1 MNINGK
7 NKHIQHM
14 TKSKTEYE
22 NFLSKYK
29 NINKN
34 KKNEG
39 VNEINKNFILKRFQ
53 KKSKNYYIFSKDKIN
68 NNNNL
73 NEIAF
78 QRFNNLSNSTIN
90 NNSNYNEFTVTKNN
104 NNSLSNSTNNI
115 SEFQTPLIQR
125 KRLKL
130 IKKFIYQEQKE
141 KIGHISNIEKMSSKN
156 AIKVNRTKFLEKV
169 KEKMKNKIKLNL
181 IND

>member
-1 MNINGK
+1 
-7 NKHIQHM
+7 M
-14 TKSKTEYE
+14 TKSKTEYG
-22 NFLSKYK
+22 NFLPKYK

-34 KKNEG
+34 KKYG
-39 VNEINKNFILKRFQ
+39 INEINKNFILKRFQ
-53 KKSKNYYIFSKDKIN
+53 KKSNYYIFSKDKIN
-68 NNNNL
+68 YNNL
-73 NEIAF
+73 NDIAF

-90 NNSNYNEFTVTKNN
+90 INSNYNEFTITKNI

-141 KIGHISNIEKMSSKN
+141 KIGHISNIEKISSKN
-156 AIKVNRTKFLEKV
+156 AIKVNRSKFLERV
-169 KEKMKNKIKLNL
+169 KEKMKNKIKSHL
-181 IND
+181 INE